1 MHNLTKKELRKQIL
15 QLRNAL
21 SEETRIEKSKI
32 ITNHII
38 NHPKFQSA
46 DSILLFAS
54 YKSEVDTTA
63 IMEHAL
69 AIGKPLYFPKI
80 ESMGQAGNKE
90 MEFYRIF
97 SPEDLYEGYKGIRE
111 PRSQEELH
119 FEPVEGENILILMPG
134 AVFDLE
140 GNRIGYGGGFY
151 DRFLERLKDLGNGVE
166 DASQAMHIS
175 SMALAFE
182 CQLVENGGFKAE
194 AHDIKV
200 DYIIT
205 EKREVVAG

>member
-1 MHNLTKKELRKQIL
+1 MKKELRKQIL
-15 QLRNAL
+15 QYRDAL
-21 SEETRIEKSKI
+21 TDEERHKKSQI
-32 ITNHII
+32 ITNYII

-63 IMEHAL
+63 IMEYAL
-69 AIGKPLYFPKI
+69 ELGKSVYFPKV
-80 ESMGQAGNKE
+80 QDNE

-97 SPEDLYEGYKGIRE
+97 SQEDLYEGYKGIRE

-166 DASQAMHIS
+166 DASQAIHIS
-175 SMALAFE
+175 RMALAFE
-182 CQLVENGGFKAE
+182 CQLVENGMIE
-194 AHDIKV
+194 TEPHDIRV
-200 DYIIT
+200 DYIVT
-205 EKREVVAG
+205 ENRNTRLIS

>member
-1 MHNLTKKELRKQIL
+1 MKKELRKQIL
-15 QLRNAL
+15 QLRDAL
-21 SEETRIEKSKI
+21 TDEERHEKSKA
-32 ITNHII
+32 ITNRIL

-46 DSILLFAS
+46 DCILLFAS

-69 AIGKPLYFPKI
+69 ALGKPLYFPRV
-80 ESMGQAGNKE
+80 ESKE

-111 PRSQEELH
+111 PKPQEELR
-119 FEPVEGENILILMPG
+119 FCPSASEKVLILMPG

-151 DRFLERLKDLGNGVE
+151 DRFLERLKKCMRSTEEAGICNV
-166 DASQAMHIS
+166 
-175 SMALAFE
+175 ALAFE
-182 CQLVENGGFKAE
+182 CQIVENGMIEAE
-194 AHDIKV
+194 LHDIRV
-200 DYIIT
+200 DYIVTEDTIT
-205 EKREVVAG
+205 PLSLEL